1 MNYNYYKD
9 LIITIIAIY
18 YKFQQLKWVAFHS
31 KIIRHRASNIPQ
43 QYNNHHYQRVGK
55 TRKEKVIVIV
65 CSIAAGQSNFYKI
78 ALLKMHTPMHSF
90 NRMTSLV
97 FAYLIT
103 LRSSRRVNSDTTPAV
118 LRNQL
123 ILIFFSRCSFLFQ
136 KARSV
141 THKTFTCSISYA
153 KHNRRSSGNMEKL
166 GKFRSSGPIE
176 GYERFNDQQ
185 RIFICSTWN
194 LGSGNRQ

>member
-1 MNYNYYKD
+1 MSCS
-9 LIITIIAIY
+9 T
-18 YKFQQLKWVAFHS
+18 FTRQ
-31 KIIRHRASNIPQ
+31 RESNISHQ
-43 QYNNHHYQRVGK
+43 NNKHHYQMVGK
-55 TRKEKVIVIV
+55 SSKEKVSVIV
-65 CSIAAGQSNFYKI
+65 CSNAAGKSNFHMI
-78 ALLKMHTPMHSF
+78 SLLKMHTPMHSF

-103 LRSSRRVNSDTTPAV
+103 LLRSSRRVDGDTTPAV

-123 ILIFFSRCSFLFQ
+123 ILIFFSRCSFLFR

-176 GYERFNDQQ
+176 GYEGVNDQW
-185 RIFICSTWN
+185 RIFICSTWIR
-194 LGSGNRQ
+194 GSGIANQTSERN